1 MESSTDQELVVR
13 SEADEQPSIIGAQ
26 TKSAWRNLAEI
37 VVMLGIL
44 IVLLNVLT
52 VNAELSGVGMTPTL
66 SQGQNLLA
74 SRVTYAL
81 FMPERGDVVV
91 MRDPLNP
98 NRLVVRRVVG
108 LPGERLE
115 LRGRQVLIN
124 DQPLTEEYI
133 GNNLAVSDN
142 LTASA
147 QLALTAN
154 EYYVLG
160 DNRLTINDSRSW
172 GPVKS
177 DSILGRAWFSYWPP
191 ESIGFIEHAR

>member
-1 MESSTDQELVVR
+1 MEISTDQELVVR
-13 SEADEQPSIIGAQ
+13 SDAAELPPIISTQA
-26 TKSAWRNLAEI
+26 KSTWRNLVEI

-44 IVLLNVLT
+44 VALFNLLT
-52 VNAELSGVGMTPTL
+52 VRAELVGVGMTPTL
-66 SQGQNLLA
+66 NQGQHLLA
-74 SRVTYAL
+74 SRITYAL
-81 FMPERGDVVV
+81 FTPERGDVVV
-91 MRDPLNP
+91 LRDPLNP
-98 NRLVVRRVVG
+98 DHLIVRRVVG

-124 DQPLTEEYI
+124 DQPLSEEYI
-133 GNNLAVSDN
+133 GTNLAISDN
-142 LTASA
+142 LTATA
-147 QLALTAN
+147 QLALTVN